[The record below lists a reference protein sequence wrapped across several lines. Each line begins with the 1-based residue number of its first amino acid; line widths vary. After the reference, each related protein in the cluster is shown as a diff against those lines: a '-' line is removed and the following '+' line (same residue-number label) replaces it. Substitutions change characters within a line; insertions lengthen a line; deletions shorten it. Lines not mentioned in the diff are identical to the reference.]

1 VGHCGSLIFI
11 IKMTTV
17 KVEIR
22 KENTNPSKLN
32 DSRFVETT
40 VLAILLVENFNVHTN
55 NDVCILVG
63 TEFVE
68 IKMHMHRK
76 ITTNTNEFNFNPSE
90 LV

>member
-1 VGHCGSLIFI
+1 
-11 IKMTTV
+11 
-17 KVEIR
+17 
-22 KENTNPSKLN
+22 
-32 DSRFVETT
+32 
-40 VLAILLVENFNVHTN
+40 LLVENFNVHTN